1 MNEKYV
7 HLKARNVSYIIT
19 IICFCFLLG
28 PLFYRLQIFKS
39 W

>member
-7 HLKARNVSYIIT
+7 HLKARNVSYIT